1 MVDAA
6 SPIQVFPQLLA
17 GCGDWI
23 GELPGLIE
31 AAVARDPRLGYL
43 ALGLAM
49 LLENLIP
56 PIPSELIQPL
66 GGVLVQQGRLEL
78 VPVIL
83 VGTAGTVLG
92 CWFWYGLGRWFGEER
107 LNRWIT
113 SHGPRIGLNQRD
125 LAASRAWFARHGVGL
140 VFWGRLVPGLRT
152 MISVP
157 AGLDA
162 MPMGLFLLATL
173 AGSLLWVTVL
183 TLLGRALGAGY
194 GEVSQFTGP
203 YGQLSRLLL
212 LGLSG
217 AAVIALV
224 VRAWRRSGNRLAP

>member
-17 GCGDWI
+17 GWGDWI
-23 GELPGLIE
+23 GELPGWIE

-49 LLENLIP
+49 FLENLIP

-107 LNRWIT
+107 LIAESASTR
-113 SHGPRIGLNQRD
+113 RISPP
-125 LAASRAWFARHGVGL
+125 AAPGSPAMGWALCSGDAWF
-140 VFWGRLVPGLRT
+140 
-152 MISVP
+152 P
-157 AGLDA
+157 A
-162 MPMGLFLLATL
+162 
-173 AGSLLWVTVL
+173 S
-183 TLLGRALGAGY
+183 
-194 GEVSQFTGP
+194 
-203 YGQLSRLLL
+203 
-212 LGLSG
+212 
-217 AAVIALV
+217 
-224 VRAWRRSGNRLAP
+224 AP